1 MRNEDDIMAVLESVL
16 QECSADEALVK
27 YTSSDGLATRF
38 ADNAITQNIGGRD
51 EEITVEV
58 AFGSRHGSATTN
70 NIEEQSLAQAVERA
84 EEAAHASPEDPEHMP
99 VPTTQTYPTVP
110 PRYEPNAADMKPADL
125 ADGVQ
130 DAVEVAREAGYTAS
144 GLYEVECRTR
154 AIANSNGVYAF
165 DRHSMVDF
173 STTVQ
178 GDTGSG
184 FWRVNGEAPQAVQP
198 RRAAE
203 KALETARATENPD
216 TLGRGDYTVVFE
228 PQATFDLLQFMA
240 FEMSAREADEGTTA
254 FQGRVGEQIFDESV
268 TLATRVDD
276 PELPAPPFG
285 RDGLAARNTTWVEN
299 GELQR
304 LRHSRYWARQKDTAA
319 DPLLFPL
326 FMSGGDNTID
336 ELVSDVE
343 RGLLVK
349 RLWYIR
355 FVDRKELLLTG
366 LTRDGLF
373 LIKGGEIAGPV
384 QNLRFN
390 ESPIVF
396 LQQVS
401 GLGPT
406 RRIGPFAKVPAIRS
420 EHFTFTSTTESV

>member
-1 MRNEDDIMAVLESVL
+1 MAVLESVL
-16 QECSADEALVK
+16 EECSADEAQVK
-27 YTSSDGLATRF
+27 YRSSNGVATRF
-38 ADNAITQNIGGRD
+38 GDNAITQNIGGRD
-51 EEITVEV
+51 EEVTIEV

-70 NIEEQSLAQAVERA
+70 NIGDEALRKAVSRA
-84 EEAAHASPEDPEHMP
+84 EEAAHASPEDPEHVP
-99 VPTTQTYPTVP
+99 VPAPQSYPTVP
-110 PRYEPNAADMKPADL
+110 PRYESGAAEMEPADL
-125 ADGVQ
+125 ADGVEE
-130 DAVEVAREAGYTAS
+130 AVEVAEDAGCTAS
-144 GLYEVECRTR
+144 GLYEVDCRTR
-154 AIANSNGVYAF
+154 AIANSKGLYAF

-178 GDTGSG
+178 GQSGSG
-184 FWRVNGEAPQAVQP
+184 FWWVNGESPRAVEP
-198 RRAAE
+198 REAAE
-203 KALETARATENPD
+203 RALETARATEDPQPI
-216 TLGRGDYTVVFE
+216 GRGDYTVVFE

-254 FQGRVGEQIFDESV
+254 FQGRVGEQIFDESIN
-268 TLATRVDD
+268 LATRVDD
-276 PELPAPPFG
+276 PDLPAPAFG
-285 RDGLAARNTTWVEN
+285 RDGLAARNTTWVED

-304 LRHSRYWARQKDTAA
+304 LRHSRYWAREKNTAA

-326 FMSGGDNTID
+326 FMSGGDSSIE

-373 LIKGGEIAGPV
+373 LIEDGQITEPV

-390 ESPIVF
+390 ECPIVF
-396 LQQVS
+396 LQDVT
-401 GLGPT
+401 GLGNT